1 MGMSVG
7 GRPRADRRGRDG
19 AAGARRE
26 IAHGGSKGQIHTE
39 IRGHAGGARVGRG
52 SELGGRARAHAGLA
66 VRNIAP
72 VAQCVTG
79 LHFSHVQTSYVSSG
93 DHRLKANPLD

>member
-26 IAHGGSKGQIHTE
+26 IAHGGSKGRIHTE
-39 IRGHAGGARVGRG
+39 IR
-52 SELGGRARAHAGLA
+52 AHAGLGQVAGRRSRAGSCGARGLGGRRYTREGRHTA
-66 VRNIAP
+66 VSLLLRLGPIVLTYV
-72 VAQCVTG
+72 VACAFAVAG
-79 LHFSHVQTSYVSSG
+79 
-93 DHRLKANPLD
+93 